1 MPLVS
6 LVDSTA
12 VTGNYQNN
20 SESRICFGVVTLY
33 LPIGP
38 CTELSSLAM
47 RH

>member
-6 LVDSTA
+6 PADSTG
-12 VTGNYQNN
+12 VIGNYQNKL
-20 SESRICFGVVTLY
+20 ESRNCFGVVTLY